1 MDVKI
6 ILKIHSEQTVNI
18 PSGFSKP
25 TISSFKT
32 IENKCDV
39 CPGKDC
45 MKIFCKSLRQHTM
58 KMILK
63 SKKWSYWQKS
73 SKNHMKMQKSVI
85 FVKKNLKMNILK
97 NIYKVRDHCH
107 YPGKYR
113 GAMYS
118 ICNIKYSVPKKILI
132 AFLIGCNYDYRFS
145 IQEFAE

>member
-63 SKKWSYWQKS
+63 KKKMKLLTKEQQKS
-73 SKNHMKMQKSVI
+73 YENAKICYICKEKFENEY
-85 FVKKNLKMNILK
+85 FKKYI
-97 NIYKVRDHCH
+97 
-107 YPGKYR
+107 
-113 GAMYS
+113 
-118 ICNIKYSVPKKILI
+118 
-132 AFLIGCNYDYRFS
+132 
-145 IQEFAE
+145 